1 MDSEYPM
8 ETCDIAFEVG
18 ERDTWVIIK
27 CKDRSGL
34 LLDIIHTLV
43 HFNLSIHSAII
54 ETLQDGS
61 IQDRFGIRRKEDG
74 SKITLREELEPLRNA
89 LERVIG
95 EKPIRVFW
103 KQNMDIFQVLHI
115 VCPER
120 SHLLGDLVSL
130 LENEKLWVKACEV
143 VTSDS
148 SDIWICFC
156 DPNNQLIID
165 HDKIKRLIDEIVGVI
180 EDPSK
185 VGRLNRKHKVAE
197 SLHSQHEYGG
207 RIVID
212 NSSGPFTTIA
222 VNTDDRFGLLY
233 DLVLAL
239 SRGGYSIISANIT
252 TREDIEKPENVKAY
266 DIFEISDE
274 NGEKI
279 GNTLEELNQLRQS
292 LMDACTHPALIDR
305 RDNHIVVELC
315 YSRQMK
321 CIHGITQGLKNMGLV
336 VQRAMIRSER
346 TAFVHDKLYIRR
358 DSVTEWDMEERK
370 DVETKVT
377 ETLIAKLLNIPIY
390 EVEETFR
397 NGTIIV

>member
-1 MDSEYPM
+1 M
-8 ETCDIAFEVG
+8 ESSYNIAFEFG

-43 HFNLSIHSAII
+43 HFNLSIHSAVI
-54 ETLQDGS
+54 ETLQDGT

-74 SKITLREELEPLRNA
+74 SKITHPDDLEPLRMA

-95 EKPIRVFW
+95 EKPIRIFW
-103 KQNMDIFQVLHI
+103 KHNVDIFQVLHI

-120 SHLLGDLVSL
+120 SHLLGDLVSFLESEQL
-130 LENEKLWVKACEV
+130 LVKACEV
-143 VTSDS
+143 VSSDS

-156 DPNNQLIID
+156 NQNNQLIID
-165 HDKIKRLIDEIVGVI
+165 HNHIKHLIDGIMGVI

-185 VGRLNRKHKVAE
+185 VVVLNRKHKVAQ
-197 SLHSQHEYGG
+197 SLHSHHHEYGG

-212 NSSGPFTTIA
+212 NSSGPFTTVA

-252 TREDIEKPENVKAY
+252 TREDIEKPESVKAY
-266 DIFEISDE
+266 DIFEISDGS
-274 NGEKI
+274 GEKVC
-279 GNTLEELNQLRQS
+279 NDFEELNQLRQS

-305 RDNHIVVELC
+305 RDNHIIVELC
-315 YSRQMK
+315 YSQQMK
-321 CIHGITQGLKNMGLV
+321 CIHGITQGLRNMGLA

-346 TAFVHDKLYIRR
+346 IAFIHDKLYIRK
-358 DSVTEWDMEERK
+358 DSTSEWDMEERK
-370 DVETKVT
+370 DIETKIT
-377 ETLIAKLLNIPIY
+377 ETILSKLLGISIY
-390 EVEETFR
+390 EVEQTCQ
-397 NGTIIV
+397 NGTIVV